1 MWRFYSILKYK
12 WIKRSLKHARFFG
25 HDGAAGVF
33 EIEQVEYL
41 IKSFETF
48 VSSILFDVTRYSC
61 QINH

>member
-1 MWRFYSILKYK
+1 VTINSILKYE
-12 WIKRSLKHARFFG
+12 WITRSLKHARVFG

-48 VSSILFDVTRYSC
+48 VSCILFDVTRYSC
-61 QINH
+61 KINH

>member
-48 VSSILFDVTRYSC
+48 VSSI
-61 QINH
+61 